1 MSTIIVFN
9 TLSDERRL
17 SLTVNESLADV
28 EAGLRS
34 GWANLTMSSGPVLVN
49 AANIAFVQEAA
60 TRSTPLAPAA
70 AY

>member
-17 SLTVNESLADV
+17 SLTVTEPLDEV
-28 EAGLRS
+28 EIGLRG
-34 GWANLTMSSGPVLVN
+34 GWANLTTSTGPVLVN

-60 TRSTPLAPAA
+60 TRPAPLTSAA
-70 AY
+70 TY

>member
-17 SLTVNESLADV
+17 SLTVSEPLGEV
-28 EAGLRS
+28 AGSLRS
-34 GWANLTMSSGPVLVN
+34 GWAELTTASGPVLVN

-60 TRSTPLAPAA
+60 KQPVPLTRAA

>member
-17 SLTVNESLADV
+17 SLTVSESLADV

-34 GWANLTMSSGPVLVN
+34 GWVTLTTSTGPVLVN
-49 AANIAFVQEAA
+49 ASNIAFVQEAA
-60 TRSTPLAPAA
+60 KRPVPLSQAA

>member
-17 SLTVNESLADV
+17 SLTVAESLAAV

-34 GWANLTMSSGPVLVN
+34 GWATLTTTNGPVLVN
-49 AANIAFVQEAA
+49 AANNAFVQEAA
-60 TRSTPLAPAA
+60 TRPVPLARAA
-70 AY
+70 AL

>member
-17 SLTVNESLADV
+17 SLTVSEPLADV
-28 EAGLRS
+28 EKGLRS
-34 GWANLTMSSGPVLVN
+34 GWATLTTSTGPVLVN

-60 TRSTPLAPAA
+60 TRPVPLTQAA

>member
-17 SLTVNESLADV
+17 SLTVSESLSSV
-28 EAGLRS
+28 ESGLRS
-34 GWANLTMSSGPVLVN
+34 GWATLTTSSGPVLVN

-60 TRSTPLAPAA
+60 KQPVPLARAA

>member
-17 SLTVNESLADV
+17 SLTVSEQIDDV
-28 EAGLRS
+28 ERGLRS
-34 GWANLTMSSGPVLVN
+34 DWANLTTSTGPVLVN
-49 AANIAFVQEAA
+49 AANVAFVQEGARQPA
-60 TRSTPLAPAA
+60 PLTSAA

>member
-17 SLTVNESLADV
+17 SLTVSESLADV
-28 EAGLRS
+28 ELGLHS
-34 GWANLTMSSGPVLVN
+34 GWATLTTSTGPVLVK

-60 TRSTPLAPAA
+60 NRTDPFPQAV

>member
-17 SLTVNESLADV
+17 SLTVSEPLSDV
-28 EAGLRS
+28 ELGLRS
-34 GWANLTMSSGPVLVN
+34 GWATLTTSTGPVLVN

-60 TRSTPLAPAA
+60 KRTDPLAQAA